1 MRESISWNGFCPFA
15 LLDPEIAMNKC
26 RFIKMIKK
34 AYLGGSADGAAA
46 ASAAALAKPWRASIG
61 ALREDLG
68 RVSSDSS
75 SEDGAVLGT
84 MP

>member
-1 MRESISWNGFCPFA
+1 
-15 LLDPEIAMNKC
+15 
-26 RFIKMIKK
+26 MIEGT
-34 AYLGGSADGAAA
+34 YLGGSADGAAA

-61 ALREDLG
+61 ALREALG

-75 SEDGAVLGT
+75 SDDAAVLGT